1 MSVRI
6 HRNLNGDTSN
16 GWVITENG
24 KTRRVPTLRLV
35 VVDSKISRATLE
47 RIRTP
52 KGEKTSSGAAGLG
65 KRTVGAWIVGEVVT
79 ISTPKNPSHSGI
91 TVRFNPFHNDDF
103 FLSNGGGLRAGMV
116 LDFLACGT
124 VAVVL

>member
-1 MSVRI
+1 MVVRI
-6 HRNLNGDTSN
+6 HRNLNDT
-16 GWVITENG
+16 GGEAWVITENG

-35 VVDSKISRATLE
+35 VAGSKISRATLE

-79 ISTPKNPSHSGI
+79 TSTGKNHSSV
-91 TVRFNPFHNDDF
+91 TVHFNPFKNDEF
-103 FLSNGGGLRAGMV
+103 FLSNGGGLVEGMV
-116 LDFLACGT
+116 LDFMPCGS

>member
-6 HRNLNGDTSN
+6 HRNLNGNESN

-35 VVDSKISRATLE
+35 VAASKISQATLN

-52 KGEKTSSGAAGLG
+52 KGEKTPSGAAGLG
-65 KRTVGAWIVGEVVT
+65 KRTVGAWIVGEIVGT
-79 ISTPKNPSHSGI
+79 STRKNQHSGI
-91 TVRFNPFHNDDF
+91 TVKFNPFFNDDF
-103 FLSNGGGLRAGMV
+103 HLSNGGGLVEGLV
-116 LDFLACGT
+116 LDFMPCGT